1 MILFFTIARAI
12 RAAYKA
18 VRAAVG
24 IMLVAH
30 GTYQWVKARQRQRAL
45 PN

>member
-18 VRAAVG
+18 IRAAVG

-30 GTYQWVKARQRQRAL
+30 GTYQWVKLKRAGAL
-45 PN
+45 

>member
-1 MILFFTIARAI
+1 MAFFFTLFRII
-12 RAAYKA
+12 HLAYKA

-30 GTYQWVKARQRQRAL
+30 GTVQWVKFKRGTAR
-45 PN
+45 

>member
-1 MILFFTIARAI
+1 MFATFFAIARAV

-18 VRAAVG
+18 LRAAVG

-30 GTYQWVKARQRQRAL
+30 GTYQWVKAKRA
-45 PN
+45 

>member
-1 MILFFTIARAI
+1 MFATFFAIARVI

-18 VRAAVG
+18 LRAAVG

-30 GTYQWVKARQRQRAL
+30 GTYKWVQNKRSARAA
-45 PN
+45 